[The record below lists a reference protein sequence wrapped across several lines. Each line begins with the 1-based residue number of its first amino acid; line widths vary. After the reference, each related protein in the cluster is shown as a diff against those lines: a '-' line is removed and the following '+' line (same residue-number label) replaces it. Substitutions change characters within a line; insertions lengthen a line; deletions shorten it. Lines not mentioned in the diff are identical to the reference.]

1 MIRLFRDNII
11 VVHDM
16 IIVAR
21 DWINVV
27 RDTMIGRD
35 GELEDDES
43 DMSITAWEVTVDVSM
58 K

>member
-1 MIRLFRDNII
+1 
-11 VVHDM
+11 M